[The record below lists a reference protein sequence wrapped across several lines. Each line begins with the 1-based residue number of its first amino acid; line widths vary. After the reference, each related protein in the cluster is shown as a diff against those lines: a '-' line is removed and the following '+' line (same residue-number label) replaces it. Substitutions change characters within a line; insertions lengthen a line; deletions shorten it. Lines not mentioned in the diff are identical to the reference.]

1 MTAGEDVSGVV
12 DRPAIV
18 ADLSACR
25 DDSCMTCWRRR
36 PRPRCGRGRKGP
48 GGATS
53 SCCSTWCSG
62 SWSCGAAAAV
72 RVMSVLPPWVGRGF
86 ARLLDAG
93 RAPFHWVN
101 YAGSVGGALVFNHA
115 RMGRLCDHTIDHLV
129 ATLSERQPRLGR
141 GRRPDQLGPV
151 LPAVHDVGG
160 RVRVPRAPLRAPPHA
175 TDPRRLNGDT
185 RSLCPPGTAECRTTQ
200 VVNVGRASRLPEQ
213 LDRRTGH
220 GWTRGQARRSGRSRR
235 MHSACSLWFRFNP
248 RYKVRPRNR
257 T

>member
-25 DDSCMTCWRRR
+25 DDLHHLLATATPTTLRARTEGTRWSNEQLLFHMVFGFLVVRRLL
-36 PRPRCGRGRKGP
+36 PL
-48 GGATS
+48 
-53 SCCSTWCSG
+53 
-62 SWSCGAAAAV
+62 V

-129 ATLSERQPRLGR
+129 ATLEREPERRLGK
-141 GRRPDQLGPV
+141 GMPFPTSWDPYFQPFMTLADVYAYPV
-151 LPAVHDVGG
+151 LHYAHH
-160 RVRVPRAPLRAPPHA
+160 RAQL
-175 TDPRRLNGDT
+175 TLGD
-185 RSLCPPGTAECRTTQ
+185 
-200 VVNVGRASRLPEQ
+200 
-213 LDRRTGH
+213 
-220 GWTRGQARRSGRSRR
+220 
-235 MHSACSLWFRFNP
+235 
-248 RYKVRPRNR
+248 
-257 T
+257 